1 MAKART
7 RIIDSNDGS
16 IISLMEKTIRKNW
29 TLPAYTNY
37 GTGETFTYGDV
48 AKMIARL
55 HRLFQQLGIEPGNKI
70 ALCDKNNAHW
80 AIAFHAAFTY
90 GAVVVPILSE
100 FNIEQIQNIYDHS
113 ESVLMICGQ
122 KYADG
127 LHARILNLADFT
139 MKDEPAPDAAGNDD
153 AKSEPRHSLL
163 LSIDMQAFQDLQP
176 DDIHYFRERPDD
188 LALLSYTSGS
198 TGHSKGVMLPYRSVW
213 SNMQFADE
221 VLDFGPGDPTLAIL
235 PMAHMYGFSFDFLFE
250 FCIGCHVHFLTK
262 TPSPHIVIKAFSD
275 IKPVVVIVVPLIL
288 EKIVQ
293 KQIFPLLRTRRIRA
307 LTAIPILKKVVYRQ
321 IRNKLYAALGGNFY
335 ECIIGGAAFNK
346 EVEDFLRQI
355 HFPYTVGYGM
365 TECGPIIGYEDW
377 HLFAKGSC
385 GKCVPRMQ
393 VRIDSPDPEHVP
405 GEILAKGMNVMLG
418 YYKNEQET
426 LEAIDEE
433 GWLRTGDLGTM
444 DAKGN
449 IYIRGR
455 KKTMLLGAN
464 GQNVYPEEI
473 EDVIMTHTIFEE
485 SIVVQ
490 RGEKLVALVYVSEP
504 ALEHHGLTRE
514 TLLQH
519 LDTYKRQINSYLPAF
534 SNIAGIEVREQE
546 FEKTPKRSIRRY
558 LYS

>member
-1 MAKART
+1 MAKAKT
-7 RIIDSNDGS
+7 RIFKPTDTS
-16 IISLMEKTIRKNW
+16 IIGMMENTLKRNW
-29 TLPAYTNY
+29 ELPCVTNY
-37 GTGETFTYGDV
+37 GTGESYTYGDV

-55 HRLFQQLGIEPGNKI
+55 HQLFKQLGIEPGNKI

-80 AIAFHAAFTY
+80 GISFFAAFSY

-100 FNIEQIQNIYDHS
+100 FSIEQIQNIYDHS
-113 ESVLMICGQ
+113 ESSLIICGQ

-127 LHARILNLADFT
+127 LKARILNMADFSV
-139 MKDEPAPDAAGNDD
+139 KDEP
-153 AKSEPRHSLL
+153 LT
-163 LSIDMQAFQDLQP
+163 IDMNAFTNLQP
-176 DDIHYFRERPDD
+176 DDVHFFRENPDD

-198 TGHSKGVMLPYRSVW
+198 TGRSKGVMLPYRSIW
-213 SNMQFADE
+213 SNCHFADE
-221 VLDFGPGDPTLAIL
+221 VLDFRPGDNTLSIL
-235 PMAHMYGFSFDFLFE
+235 PLAHMYGFAYDFFFA
-250 FCIGCHVHFLTK
+250 FCIGCHIHFLTK
-262 TPSPHIVIKAFSD
+262 TPSPHIVIKAFGD

-293 KQIFPLLRTRRIRA
+293 KQIFPILRTRRIRA
-307 LTAIPILKKVVYRQ
+307 LTAIPILKQVVYRQ
-321 IRNKLYAALGGNFY
+321 IRNKLYSALGGRFY

-377 HLFAKGSC
+377 QEFSKGSC
-385 GKCVPRMQ
+385 GKVAPRME
-393 VRIDSPDPEHVP
+393 VKIDSPNPQETP
-405 GEILAKGMNVMLG
+405 GEILTRGTNVMLG
-418 YYKNEQET
+418 YYKNEEET

-433 GWLRTGDLGTM
+433 GWLHTGDLGTI
-444 DAKGN
+444 DENGN
-449 IYIRGR
+449 IFIRGR

-473 EDVIMTHTIFEE
+473 EDVIMTHTLFEE

-490 RGEKLVALVYVSEP
+490 RGEKLVALVYVSDP

-514 TLLQH
+514 TLQQH

-534 SNIAGIEVREQE
+534 ANIAGIEVQDQE
-546 FEKTPKRSIRRY
+546 FEKTPKRSVRRY
-558 LYS
+558 LYK

>member
-1 MAKART
+1 MAKAKI
-7 RIIDSNDGS
+7 RIFKPTDTS
-16 IISLMEKTIRKNW
+16 IIGMMENTLKRNW
-29 TLPAYTNY
+29 ERPCVTNY
-37 GTGETFTYGDV
+37 GTGESYTYGDV

-55 HRLFQQLGIEPGNKI
+55 HQLFKQLGIEPGNKI

-80 AIAFHAAFTY
+80 GISFFAAFSY

-100 FNIEQIQNIYDHS
+100 FSIEQIQNIYDHS
-113 ESVLMICGQ
+113 ESSLIICGQ

-127 LHARILNLADFT
+127 LKARILNIADFS
-139 MKDEPAPDAAGNDD
+139 MHDEP
-153 AKSEPRHSLL
+153 
-163 LSIDMQAFQDLQP
+163 LSIDMSAFTDLQP
-176 DDIHYFRERPDD
+176 SDIHFFREEPDD

-198 TGHSKGVMLPYRSVW
+198 TGRSKGVMLPYRSIW
-213 SNMQFADE
+213 SNCHFADE
-221 VLDFGPGDPTLAIL
+221 VLDFMPGDNTLSIL
-235 PMAHMYGFSFDFLFE
+235 PLAHMYGFAYDFFFA
-250 FCIGCHVHFLTK
+250 FCIGCHIHFLTK
-262 TPSPHIVIKAFSD
+262 TPSPHIVIKAFGD

-293 KQIFPLLRTRRIRA
+293 KQIFPILRTRRIRA
-307 LTAIPILKKVVYRQ
+307 LTAIPILKQVVYRQ
-321 IRNKLYAALGGNFY
+321 IRNKLCTALGGRFY

-355 HFPYTVGYGM
+355 RFPYTVGYGM

-377 HLFAKGSC
+377 RIFSKGSC
-385 GKCVPRMQ
+385 GKVAPRME
-393 VRIDSPDPEHVP
+393 VKIDSPDPENTP
-405 GEILAKGMNVMLG
+405 GEILAKGTNVMLG

-426 LEAIDEE
+426 LETIDEA
-433 GWLRTGDLGTM
+433 GWLHTGDLGTI
-444 DAKGN
+444 DKNGN
-449 IYIRGR
+449 IFIRGR

-473 EDVIMTHTIFEE
+473 EDAIMTHTLFEE
-485 SIVVQ
+485 SLVVQ

-504 ALEHHGLTRE
+504 ALERHGLTRE
-514 TLLQH
+514 TLLQK

-534 SNIAGIEVREQE
+534 ANISGIEVLEQE

>member
-1 MAKART
+1 MLSVIEMVEQT
-7 RIIDSNDGS
+7 
-16 IISLMEKTIRKNW
+16 LKNNW
-29 TLPAYTNY
+29 NYPAYTNY
-37 GTGETFTYGDV
+37 GTDEHYTYGDV

-55 HRLFQQLGIEPGNKI
+55 HQLFQQLGIEPGNKI
-70 ALCDKNNAHW
+70 ALCDKNHARW

-100 FNIEQIQNIYDHS
+100 FNIEQIQNIYNHS

-127 LHARILNLADFT
+127 LQARILNIADFT
-139 MKDEPAPDAAGNDD
+139 MKDEPY
-153 AKSEPRHSLL
+153 R
-163 LSIDMQAFQDLQP
+163 IDMEAFNDFQP
-176 DDIHYFRERPDD
+176 SDVRYFRERPDD

-198 TGHSKGVMLPYRSVW
+198 TGRSKGVMLPYRSVW
-213 SNMQFADE
+213 SNMLFADE

-250 FCIGCHVHFLTK
+250 FLIGCHVHFLTK
-262 TPSPHIVIKAFSD
+262 TPSPHIIIKAFND

-293 KQIFPLLRTRRIRA
+293 KQIFPILRTRHIRA

-321 IRNKLYAALGGNFY
+321 IRNKLYAALGGRFY

-346 EVEDFLRQI
+346 EVEDFLHQI

-365 TECGPIIGYEDW
+365 TECGPILGYEDW
-377 HLFAKGSC
+377 HLFVKGSC
-385 GKCVPRMQ
+385 GKTVPRMQ
-393 VRIDSPDPEHVP
+393 LRIDSPDPEHTP
-405 GEILAKGMNVMLG
+405 GEILAKGTNVMLG
-418 YYKNEQET
+418 YYKNEKET

-433 GWLRTGDLGTM
+433 GWLHTGDLGTM
-444 DAKGN
+444 DKNGN
-449 IYIRGR
+449 LFIRGR

-473 EDVIMTHTIFEE
+473 EDAIMTHTLFEE
-485 SIVVQ
+485 SLVVQ

-504 ALEHHGLTRE
+504 ALERHGLTHE
-514 TLLQH
+514 TLLQK

-534 SNIAGIEVREQE
+534 ANISGIEVLEQE

-558 LYS
+558 LYK